1 MAADKTYKNYSL
13 SKTKVREMIEAEF
26 GEVETVS
33 LAAVLALFDGKST
46 GSSTGSTTLVYNDN
60 GEVIAKRCSY
70 FGVFFDIAEF
80 GKRGDTYSYQSKL
93 AESLVRKARTAAI
106 NEKKLADEELADEV
120 IDVAQW
126 KARLA
131 EIEVNK
137 EARVEITEVEDAL
150 SYYNSAED
158 AKVALA

>member
-1 MAADKTYKNYSL
+1 MEDKKYKNYSL

-46 GSSTGSTTLVYNDN
+46 GSTGSTTLVYNDN
-60 GEVIAKRCSY
+60 GEVVAKRCSY

-126 KARLA
+126 KAKLA

-137 EARVEITEVEDAL
+137 EARLDIAEVEDAP

>member
-1 MAADKTYKNYSL
+1 MSENKAKNYTL
-13 SKTKVREMIEAEF
+13 SKSKVREMIEGEF
-26 GEVETVS
+26 GGQETVS
-33 LAAVLALFDGKST
+33 LAAVLALFDGKAT
-46 GSSTGSTTLVYNDN
+46 GSTGSTTMVYNEA

-93 AESLVRKARTAAI
+93 AESLVRKARTSAI
-106 NEKKLADEELADEV
+106 NAKKLADEELADEV

-131 EIEVNK
+131 DIEASK
-137 EARVEITEVEDAL
+137 DAREAIETVEDAPEHFET
-150 SYYNSAED
+150 AED
-158 AKVALA
+158 AKAALA

>member
-1 MAADKTYKNYSL
+1 MANEKTYKNYSL

-46 GSSTGSTTLVYNDN
+46 GSTGSTTIVYSED

-137 EARVEITEVEDAL
+137 DARIEISSIEDAP
-150 SYYNSAED
+150 SYYETAED
-158 AKVALA
+158 AKVALS